1 MDFPD
6 QKRDSSFWAIEV
18 SLRTCLWPI
27 AQVNILH
34 VVKLEKT
41 SFILEWFL
49 GRGEVFIIFTVKDYM
64 QYYPVCISCPK
75 FKVLKRA

>member
-41 SFILEWFL
+41 SFILEWFFRK
-49 GRGEVFIIFTVKDYM
+49 RGSI
-64 QYYPVCISCPK
+64 YYFYCKGLHAVLPGMHFLPPNLK
-75 FKVLKRA
+75 F